1 MSGVNKVILIGNLG
15 RDPEVRYTKSGQAV
29 ASFSLATSER
39 WTGKDGNK
47 EEKTEWHR
55 VVAWGKLGEICG
67 EYLSKGKQVYIEGRL
82 QTREWEDNDGN
93 KRSTTEIVAN
103 NMTMLGQAG
112 GGGGGGGGGGSRDAD
127 SYGGPPSSGGGGGGG
142 APSGGGDFE
151 DDDIPF

>member
-1 MSGVNKVILIGNLG
+1 MSGVNKAILVGNLG

-55 VVAWGKLGEICG
+55 IVAWGKLGEICG
-67 EYLSKGKQVYIEGRL
+67 EYLSKGKQVYIEGRI

-93 KRSTTEIVAN
+93 KRSTTEIVAST
-103 NMTMLGQAG
+103 MTMLGQAG
-112 GGGGGGGGGGSRDAD
+112 GGSGGSGSGSGGGGGRDAG
-127 SYGGPPSSGGGGGGG
+127 SYGGPPPGGGG
-142 APSGGGDFE
+142 APPGGDFD

>member
-112 GGGGGGGGGGSRDAD
+112 GGQGGSSRGGQGSSAG
-127 SYGGPPSSGGGGGGG
+127 SQGAAGGPD
-142 APSGGGDFE
+142 DFE